1 MPDARGRGWWSR
13 LVHPAGGYSRARKA
27 TIAGGLGLTVA
38 GILIAAFAPEPAAL
52 VPEVP
57 AAQGGA
63 LSLRYVRVLPE
74 EGAAPLPR
82 PIGVAVGDGRVY
94 VTDSDDAVVRV
105 FSAVGADAGEIGR
118 DLLDVPAYVAYDPS
132 AGGILVSDRGAHAL
146 LRFSTPSTE
155 PEEVRASTEPTTPW
169 EPLGVDVDERGRIAV
184 TDSASRHRLLVLEAD
199 GSTALEIGGAP
210 TVGTPG
216 SVKVALD
223 YPNSVLFAGEELWVA
238 DSNNR
243 RVLVFTPEGELE
255 QVVRIDGVARGLAY
269 IPGEKGADAYVAV
282 TDVLGSQIVLL
293 DMAGAEAGRF
303 GGPGIGEGELAY
315 PNDVAYDETS
325 GLLYV
330 ADTGNARVQVWE
342 VLPGEEAGGAGGG
355 LAEEVSQL
363 SAMRLAGL
371 LLALLGLVV
380 TGATVWPRRDT
391 SEGPRPEK

>member
-94 VTDSDDAVVRV
+94 VTDSDDTVVRV
-105 FSAVGADAGEIGR
+105 FSATGTDAGEIGR
-118 DLLDVPAYVAYDPS
+118 DLLDVPVYVAYDPS

-146 LRFSTPSTE
+146 LRFSTPE
-155 PEEVRASTEPTTPW
+155 AGPEEVRPSTEPTAPW
-169 EPLGVDVDERGRIAV
+169 EPLGVDVDENGRVAV
-184 TDSASRHRLLVLEAD
+184 TDSSSHHRLFVLEPD
-199 GSTALEIGGAP
+199 GTTALEIGGTP
-210 TVGTPG
+210 NVGSAG

-223 YPNSVLFAGEELWVA
+223 YPNSVLFAGGELWVA

-243 RVLVFTPEGELE
+243 RVLVFTTEGELE

-303 GGPGIGEGELAY
+303 GGPGAGEGQLAY

-371 LLALLGLVV
+371 LLAVV
-380 TGATVWPRRDT
+380 GIVITGATVWPRPEETR
-391 SEGPRPEK
+391 EPRREN